1 MIHHLPA
8 PLLSRPVRILVV
20 GCGGTGSAIASGLPY
35 LHQAIIAR
43 GHPYGLH
50 VTLQDG
56 EAISPA
62 NCVRQP
68 FAQSEIGHNK
78 AVILA
83 TRMNLFWG
91 FRWQAIPR
99 HLRAT
104 DDQARVTDIVI
115 GCVDSAAA
123 RVLIADF
130 CARLHSRVRYWLD
143 LGNGADEGQ
152 YLLGQPI
159 NPINPEGTPGRL
171 PTSPERWPS
180 IVDVTDRPNLPS
192 CSAAEALTRQAPFV
206 NQVLAN
212 HALSL
217 LAQLFAGGIEH
228 HGAFVNLA
236 TGKASPIPVP
246 EMIELAAE
254 PAPKPKG
261 ARARRRAR
269 REAATA

>member
-1 MIHHLPA
+1 
-8 PLLSRPVRILVV
+8 V
-20 GCGGTGSAIASGLPY
+20 GCGGTGSAIAGGLPY
-35 LHQAIIAR
+35 LHRAIIAR

-56 EAISPA
+56 ETISPA

-68 FAQSEIGHNK
+68 FCEGEIGHNK

-91 FRWQAIPR
+91 LRWQAIPR

-104 DDQARVTDIVI
+104 DEQARVTDIVI

-130 CARLHSRVRYWLD
+130 CSRLHSGVRYWLD

-152 YLLGQPI
+152 YLLGEPV
-159 NPINPEGTPGRL
+159 NRTNSEGKPGRL

-180 IVDVTDRPNLPS
+180 IVDVADRPHLPS

-228 HGAFVNLA
+228 HGAFINLA

-246 EMIELAAE
+246 EITEAPEEA
-254 PAPKPKG
+254 APKNLG

-269 REAATA
+269 RGAAA